1 MKNISVKKDNKEIYG
16 IIGAGRFGFALAH
29 SLAEV
34 GCEIIVLDKD
44 PDRIKEVLSFTDN
57 AFIVSG
63 LTKDIL
69 SDCGVK
75 NCDTVVVCIGEQID
89 TSILTTLNVL
99 ELGVKKVIAKA
110 SSLEH
115 GAVLEKLGAEVVYPE
130 RDRAISLPM
139 KLTSSK
145 IMEYIT
151 INGEI
156 DITEILLPTVP
167 DGATV
172 MSYGFRNKFG
182 LNLIAIKHGETI
194 ITDIGPDTAVYSGDT
209 VVVCGKRSDIT
220 KFEATL

>member
-1 MKNISVKKDNKEIYG
+1 MRVFQLFRRVE
-16 IIGAGRFGFALAH
+16 
-29 SLAEV
+29 
-34 GCEIIVLDKD
+34 
-44 PDRIKEVLSFTDN
+44 
-57 AFIVSG
+57 G
-63 LTKDIL
+63 LL
-69 SDCGVK
+69 
-75 NCDTVVVCIGEQID
+75 EHRAPQH
-89 TSILTTLNVL
+89 VL

-130 RDRAISLPM
+130 RDRAISLAM